1 MDAKEVLRR
10 ITEKVTA
17 DKTDP
22 EQKSM
27 IENVLAKRGG
37 PIFEKIARGSYDLSP
52 AAAVTDDLL
61 EAVAKTLCPPDVSPD
76 SPDSKLYRLSRRDVF
91 LGGRVGHHLITEDSL
106 CLRLSRLHRSKLD
119 HCLRQIGPNR
129 FVTLW
134 TLLQDCI
141 DFRPN
146 GSGGLDAIH
155 RSLQFGLGGPT
166 ARGIS
171 LSVVRALR
179 NDIFFSLFSLIG
191 YADAADFESLNRII
205 PVLDLL
211 PHSLITPLPS
221 ASELGAPAL
230 TA

>member
-1 MDAKEVLRR
+1 MNAKEVLHR
-10 ITEKVTA
+10 ITAIVTA

-22 EQKSM
+22 EQKGM
-27 IENVLAKRGG
+27 IESVLTKRGG

-61 EAVAKTLCPPDVSPD
+61 EAAAKALCPPDTSPD
-76 SPDSKLYRLSRRDVF
+76 SPDSKLYRLSRSEVF
-91 LGGRVGHHLITEDSL
+91 LGGRVGHHLIRNDSL
-106 CLRLSRLHRSKLD
+106 CIRLGRLHRSKLE
-119 HCLRQIGPNR
+119 HSLRQIGQNR
-129 FVTLW
+129 FVALW
-134 TLLQDCI
+134 TLLQDCV

-146 GSGGLDAIH
+146 GATSLDAIH

-191 YADAADFESLNRII
+191 YADAADFESLNRVI

-211 PHSLITPLPS
+211 PHSLITPLPD
-221 ASELGAPAL
+221 AAVRGAPAL